1 MPKPSFS
8 AADRDRSIVGVP
20 LSLTFSFDENLCR
33 NGFIFDLLFAVPA
46 FLGEARAY
54 SPGSIVGG
62 TLGASALVV
71 IGDEAEL
78 FRLCS
83 LLGAGSPA
91 VLAAASAPLP
101 GEDLTF
107 ASRGRGEID
116 EVG

>member
-1 MPKPSFS
+1 MVLFS
-8 AADRDRSIVGVP
+8 ICF
-20 LSLTFSFDENLCR
+20 LQT
-33 NGFIFDLLFAVPA
+33 PA